1 MRFNEWGKA
10 LWALHFKF
18 LRTPAKFDW
27 RYLAYFTADDADNH
41 GLAEMK
47 NLIVGQMMKVL
58 DLALTNN
65 SSHQS
70 SLICRISSK
79 HI

>member
-10 LWALHFKF
+10 LWALQFKF

-27 RYLAYFTADDADNH
+27 RYLSYFTADDADNH

-47 NLIVGQMMKVL
+47 NFIVGQMMKVL

-70 SLICRISSK
+70 S
-79 HI
+79 